1 MKQQITFAL
10 TLFLMIAGFSSCKK
24 EDQNS
29 NKSKLT
35 GTWKV
40 ARIETMAPGTETT
53 NYTGVSA
60 DSFEFRSN
68 DEDEVVANLKSTSSV
83 GNYTVLEGTGLN
95 MTIFGKVIVGDISTL
110 TDTDLVYRGTVQ
122 GSSPVTT
129 ETYYF
134 TR

>member
-40 ARIETMAPGTETT
+40 SRIETMAPGTETT
-53 NYTGVSA
+53 NYTGVSS

-95 MTIFGKVIVGDISTL
+95 MTIFGKVIVGDISTI

-122 GSSPVTT
+122 GSSPVIT